1 MHLVRSPSILSR
13 VTTASS
19 ASMIFV
25 SKEEAQLAEN
35 RERGLDSPGWYR
47 YYTFTDQHGNTR
59 HKAEPKWQ

>member
-1 MHLVRSPSILSR
+1 
-13 VTTASS
+13 
-19 ASMIFV
+19 MIFV